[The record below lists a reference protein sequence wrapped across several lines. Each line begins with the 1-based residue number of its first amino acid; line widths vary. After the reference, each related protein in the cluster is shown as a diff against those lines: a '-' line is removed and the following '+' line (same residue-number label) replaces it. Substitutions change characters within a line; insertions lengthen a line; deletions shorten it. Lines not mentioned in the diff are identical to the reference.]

1 MRKTRALSVVLFGIF
16 WVLTGCTSPDNEDG
30 IVTDAAPS
38 IFDSAMPNDVSIG
51 DAEVLEEVGATPDAS
66 PANDHDCSEDP
77 DVCHAF
83 ATCVEDAA
91 GDDRCVCSDDFE
103 GDGINDCRP
112 IADCVDD
119 PCLNG
124 GECEETLT
132 GVECICPQEFT
143 GTHCESPVYSTETL
157 AYFFEV
163 ALGSEFG
170 DFSTSIIRK
179 WQSDLTLELH
189 GQPTMGDLEELDRV
203 IAEINDLQS
212 AVRLVITD
220 SNGNVQLHFTTPDE
234 FSLIEPNYVP
244 GNDGFFWTYWF
255 GAHIVRAHIFVNIEQ
270 QDVFRNHLMRE
281 ELTQSLGL
289 MNDSNRYED
298 SIFYQP
304 WSDTD
309 EFSSLDQALIQI
321 LYRDDVR
328 AGMNREALM
337 EILQVNDD

>member
-1 MRKTRALSVVLFGIF
+1 MRKTALLSVALLAFCSLFS
-16 WVLTGCTSPDNEDG
+16 GCTPPDSLDG
-30 IVTDAAPS
+30 LATDATLSNDGAAS
-38 IFDSAMPNDVSIG
+38 PNDVFLL
-51 DAEVLEEVGATPDAS
+51 DAEVLEEIDATPDAS

-77 DVCHAF
+77 DMCHAF

-91 GDDRCVCSDDFE
+91 AQYHCVCSDDFE

-112 IADCVDD
+112 IADCFDD

-132 GVECICPQEFT
+132 GVECICPPEFT
-143 GTHCESPVYSTETL
+143 GTHCESPVYSAATL

-179 WQSDLTLELH
+179 WQSDLTIEVN
-189 GQPTMGDLEELDRV
+189 GRPTMGDLEELERI
-203 IAEINDLQS
+203 IAEINELQAS
-212 AVRLVITD
+212 VRLSITD
-220 SNGNVQLHFTTPDE
+220 ASGNVQLHFTTPDE

-255 GAHIVRAHIFVNIEQ
+255 GAHIVRAHIFVNVEQ
-270 QDVFRNHLMRE
+270 EDVFRNHLLRE

-304 WSDTD
+304 WSDTN
-309 EFSSLDQALIQI
+309 EYSFLDQTLIQI

-328 AGMNREALM
+328 AGMNRESLI
-337 EILQVNDD
+337 EVLPVNDD